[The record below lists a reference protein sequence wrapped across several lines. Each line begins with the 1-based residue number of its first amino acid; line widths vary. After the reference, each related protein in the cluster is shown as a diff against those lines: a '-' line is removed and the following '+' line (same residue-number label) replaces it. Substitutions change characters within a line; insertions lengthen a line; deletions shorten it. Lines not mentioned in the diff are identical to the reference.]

1 MTLYIDINDIR
12 KLIAKIG
19 LSDFIVQLA
28 QTIRSDFERWQ
39 QFTLSARVA
48 HHTSNGVIELM
59 PITDGVQ
66 YAFKYVNGHPK
77 NAHYNLP
84 TVMAFGA
91 LADVETGYPTL
102 LSELTITTALRTAAT
117 SALAAQVQAR
127 PDARTMAIIGN
138 GAQSEFQVLA
148 FHALLGIREVRAY
161 DVDPAATQKLMRNL
175 AHIMDLHIT
184 PTTSIHDAIRSA
196 DIITT
201 ATAAKARAKILTPD
215 MIAPGVHIN
224 AIGGDCPGK
233 TELHPQ
239 ILEHARVVVE
249 YTPQTR
255 IEGEIQQMPEDFPVT
270 ELWQVLTGAA
280 PGRTHEDEVTV
291 FDSVG
296 FALEDFS
303 ALRLIRDLAQVHGIG
318 TKLALVPSN
327 GDPKDLFQLFNNTG
341 IH

>member
-1 MTLYIDINDIR
+1 VTRYIDIHDIR
-12 KLIAKIG
+12 QLIAKIG
-19 LSDFIVQLA
+19 LSDFIIQLA

-39 QFTLSARVA
+39 QFALSARVA
-48 HHTSNGVIELM
+48 HHSESGVIELM
-59 PITDGVQ
+59 PMTDGVQ

-77 NAHYNLP
+77 NSRYNMP

-91 LADVETGYPTL
+91 LADVETGYPNL

-117 SALAAQVQAR
+117 SALAAQAQAR
-127 PDARTMAIIGN
+127 RDASTMAIIGN

-148 FHALLGIREVRAY
+148 FHALLGIREIRAY
-161 DVDPAATQKLMRNL
+161 DIDPVATQKLIRNL
-175 AHIMDLHIT
+175 AHVADLRII
-184 PTTSIHDAIRSA
+184 PATSVEEAIAGA

-201 ATAAKARAKILTPD
+201 ATAAKTRATILVPD
-215 MIAPGVHIN
+215 MIVPGVHIN

-239 ILEHARVVVE
+239 ILERARVVVE
-249 YTPQTR
+249 YTLQTR

-270 ELWQVLTGAA
+270 ELWQVLTKAA
-280 PGRTHEDEVTV
+280 PGRTRDDEVTI

-303 ALRLIRDLAQVHGIG
+303 ALRLIRELADTHDIG

-327 GDPKDLFQLFNNTG
+327 NNPKDLFQLLDTG
-341 IH
+341 GHS